1 MLFLLKNWFLVS
13 LILNLIIFSSVAS
26 ASASASIVEEH
37 FVQRKQAPQA
47 EIIDLILDGSINPV
61 RKNLT
66 KDYDFITKLH
76 FELDYEQTDW
86 IPSDFAASDALENG
100 TATISENGALF
111 DGNFTQ
117 NDKVYFA
124 ADIAIVVQD
133 DKTPK
138 VTHIYGLINLFEI
151 MPIYGL
157 AYTTIDSLYFIVQDN
172 LTAPA
177 YAIVEFQVLV
187 IGFKWDDTKEASSSP
202 PNPFETL
209 NTWALWFMA
218 NWGLWLLVIV
228 ALAVFIFIIRK
239 TVF

>member
-1 MLFLLKNWFLVS
+1 MCFLLKNWFLVS
-13 LILNLIIFSSVAS
+13 LILSLIIFSSVAS
-26 ASASASIVEEH
+26 AIIVEEN

-117 NDKVYFA
+117 NDKVYLA
-124 ADIAIVVQD
+124 SDIAIVVQD

-157 AYTTIDSLYFIVQDN
+157 AYTTIDSLYFLVQDN

-187 IGFKWDDTKEASSSP
+187 IGFKWDETKDATVQPS
-202 PNPFETL
+202 NPFETF
-209 NTWALWFMA
+209 NIWALWILSS
-218 NWGLWLLVIV
+218 WGLWLIVIV
-228 ALAVFIFIIRK
+228 ALAVFIFILRK

>member
-1 MLFLLKNWFLVS
+1 MFILLKNWFLVS
-13 LILNLIIFSSVAS
+13 LILSLIIFSSVAS
-26 ASASASIVEEH
+26 ATIVEEN

-76 FELDYEQTDW
+76 FELDYVQTDW

-100 TATISENGALF
+100 TATISENGPLF

-117 NDKVYFA
+117 NDKVYLA

-138 VTHIYGLINLFEI
+138 VTHVYGLINLFEI

-157 AYTTIDSLYFIVQDN
+157 AFTTTDSLYFIVQDN
-172 LTAPA
+172 LTAPV

-187 IGFKWDDTKEASSSP
+187 IGFKWDETKDVTAQP
-202 PNPFETL
+202 PNPFETF
-209 NTWALWFMA
+209 NTWVLWFLA
-218 NWGLWLLVIV
+218 NWGLWLIIII
-228 ALAVFIFIIRK
+228 ALAVFIFILRK
-239 TVF
+239 SLF